1 MKYRLAGFSLIE
13 IMIVMVI
20 VGILGAVAYPNYID
34 SVRKGRR
41 AEATSAL
48 LKLAVAQE
56 RMRANTLTYVTDMKV
71 LDNTF
76 ANSGANTLPS
86 GLYSVIIDSA
96 TNSAFKITASEVAGK
111 DQAADTCGDFVITQ
125 NGPDFSGGNANRA
138 CWSQ

>member
-1 MKYRLAGFSLIE
+1 MKYRIVGFSLIE

-20 VGILGAVAYPNYID
+20 IGILGAVAYPNYID

-41 AEATSAL
+41 AEATSTL

-56 RMRANTLTYVTDMKV
+56 RTRANTLTYTSDMTV
-71 LDNTF
+71 F
-76 ANSGANTLPS
+76 GYANAGANILD
-86 GLYSVIIDSA
+86 GGFYSVVINPAAVS
-96 TNSAFKITASEVAGK
+96 TFTITASEVAGT
-111 DQAADTCGDFVITQ
+111 DQAADVCGNFVITQ